1 VLIEKIAELVI
12 CLDLIALLFSGVYL
26 GSGLIMHDR
35 QGCCSRETERVAC
48 RRATSL

>member
-12 CLDLIALLFSGVYL
+12 WLDLIALLFSGVYL
-26 GSGLIMHDR
+26 GSGLITHAGQARMLFK
-35 QGCCSRETERVAC
+35 GVGVAC